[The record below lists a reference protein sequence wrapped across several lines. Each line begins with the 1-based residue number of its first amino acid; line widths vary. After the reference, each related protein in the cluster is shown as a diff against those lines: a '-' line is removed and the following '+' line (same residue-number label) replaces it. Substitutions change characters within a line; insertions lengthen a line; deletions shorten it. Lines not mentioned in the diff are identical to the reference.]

1 MKLSAPLLAT
11 LLALSFGAVG
21 TACTGTI
28 TDGGFADD
36 GPGEDPGDKTPEEQE
51 EEQALCIGDGQAGG
65 VCEVTADCSAPQ
77 ICHTSGVCVGPK
89 DPAYSCDSIEG
100 IGCLEAGEEC
110 INGLCI
116 AAPGACETLDDCP
129 NGFLCEAGQCTPE
142 RDGTVCSDPGPG
154 PALAGTYKVES
165 VLHLRDGLPSIVDKI
180 LDTSE
185 KARDIVNGDLDLGL
199 GGAVDA
205 VIGGIVAGIVRQY
218 VPPYGIDIVNA
229 LGTMSDVLNT
239 MGVEGTLTLDGQ
251 ACDGNYRGSHKWDW
265 VKVTLQGVEM
275 RIKPEMLP
283 GVTDVLPEDFSARYH
298 CGDLLIDRH
307 RIKGTM
313 GQLVRWVLD
322 TGTQA
327 ITGEPNI
334 ETALGN
340 IVNCPAVGN
349 SVNNACT
356 VPFVCGALA
365 GVATGACQG
374 FVQVAVAQVGQ
385 AIDEA
390 AVKLALLKLKAVVPV
405 NADGTLGDGTWYGS
419 LVGGDFK
426 GTMQATKN

>member
-1 MKLSAPLLAT
+1 MKLSSALLAT
-11 LLALSFGAVG
+11 LLSVTFVAAGS
-21 TACTGTI
+21 ACTGTI

-36 GPGEDPGDKTPEEQE
+36 NGPGEGPGDKTPEEQE

-65 VCEVTADCSAPQ
+65 ACEVTADCAAPQ

-129 NGFLCEAGQCTPE
+129 NGFLCDAGQCTPE
-142 RDGTVCSDPGPG
+142 RDGTICSDPGPG
-154 PALAGTYKVES
+154 PALAGSYKVES
-165 VLHLRDGLPSIVDKI
+165 VLRLRDGLPDVVDKI

-199 GGAVDA
+199 NSTIEFL
-205 VIGGIVAGIVRQY
+205 IGGIVAGVIRQY

-229 LGTMSDVLNT
+229 LATMSDVLNT
-239 MGVEGTLTLDGQ
+239 MGVEGTLTLEGQ
-251 ACDGNYRGSHKWDW
+251 ACDGNYRGSHKWDF

-275 RIKPEMLP
+275 RIKPEQLP
-283 GVTDVLPEDFSARYH
+283 GVSEVLPEDFSARYH

-307 RIKGTM
+307 RIRGTL

-327 ITGEPNI
+327 ITGHPNV
-334 ETALGN
+334 ETALGD
-340 IVNCPAVGN
+340 IVDCPAVGN
-349 SVNNACT
+349 TLASACSI
-356 VPFVCGALA
+356 CGVLS

-374 FVQVAVAQVGQ
+374 FVQVGVAQVGQ

-405 NADGTLGDGTWYGS
+405 NQDGTLGAGTWYGS

-426 GTMQATKN
+426 GTLAATKN